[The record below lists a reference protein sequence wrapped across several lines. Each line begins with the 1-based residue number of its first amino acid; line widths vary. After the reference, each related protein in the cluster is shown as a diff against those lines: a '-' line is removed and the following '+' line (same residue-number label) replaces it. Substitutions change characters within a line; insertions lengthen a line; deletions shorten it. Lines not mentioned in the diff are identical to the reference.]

1 MLKPEIIHFGKM
13 SLVSRCY
20 EICAIKYSENKVI
33 MQSGLSETWNTQVQR
48 VKTNCSQLSSFR
60 RF

>member
-1 MLKPEIIHFGKM
+1 MLKAEITHFGKM
-13 SLVSRCY
+13 CLVSRSY

-48 VKTNCSQLSSFR
+48 F
-60 RF
+60 